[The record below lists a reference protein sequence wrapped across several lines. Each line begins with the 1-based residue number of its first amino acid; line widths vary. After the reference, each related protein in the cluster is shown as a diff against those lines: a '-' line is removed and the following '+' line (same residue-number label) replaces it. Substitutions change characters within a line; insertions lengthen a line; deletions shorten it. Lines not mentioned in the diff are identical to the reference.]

1 MKKQYM
7 LLVVLIVSM
16 ITARAQSSS
25 TTIQYNNNMKPAL
38 VLELPNTTKDVE
50 GTILE
55 KLKQTGYNPETTG
68 HLFWKNNKQDG
79 FYVFNNVVLPSVS
92 NQKLDMYFKVVQK
105 NRQEK
110 DNSTLY
116 LLVSNGNENFVS
128 PESDSTLWNS
138 AVAFLNSFVDKTTAY
153 NLEQSITSQENVV
166 KEAQKKLANLQKDEK
181 ELSGKI
187 AKNQSSQKDQQLD
200 IANQVKLLE
209 DLKLKRK
216 G

>member
-1 MKKQYM
+1 M
-7 LLVVLIVSM
+7 LMFILVTGI
-16 ITARAQSSS
+16 IAARAQSSS
-25 TTIQYNNNMKPAL
+25 TTIQYNATMKPAL

-68 HLFWKNNKQDG
+68 HLFWKDNKQDG
-79 FYVFNNVVLPSVS
+79 FYVFNNVALPSLS

-138 AVAFLNSFVDKTTAY
+138 AAAFLNSFVDKTTAY
-153 NLEQSITSQENVV
+153 NLEQSITNQENMV
-166 KEAQKKLANLQKDEK
+166 KEAQKKLADLQKDEK
-181 ELSGKI
+181 ELAAKI

-200 IANQVKLLE
+200 IDNQVKQLE

>member
-1 MKKQYM
+1 MFI
-7 LLVVLIVSM
+7 LVTGI
-16 ITARAQSSS
+16 IAARAQSSS
-25 TTIQYNNNMKPAL
+25 TTIQYNATMKPAL

-50 GTILE
+50 GTILQ
-55 KLKQTGYNPETTG
+55 KLKETGYNPETTG

-79 FYVFNNVVLPSVS
+79 FYIFNNVVLPSVS

-153 NLEQSITSQENVV
+153 NLEQSITNQENTV
-166 KEAQKKLANLQKDEK
+166 KDAQKKLADLQKDERD
-181 ELSGKI
+181 LADKI
-187 AKNQSSQKDQQLD
+187 AKNQSSQKDQQLNID
-200 IANQVKLLE
+200 NQVKLLE